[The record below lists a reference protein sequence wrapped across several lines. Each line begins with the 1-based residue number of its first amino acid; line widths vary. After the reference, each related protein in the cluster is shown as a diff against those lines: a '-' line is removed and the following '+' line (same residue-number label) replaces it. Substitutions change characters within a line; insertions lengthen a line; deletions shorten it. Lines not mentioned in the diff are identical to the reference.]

1 MATASV
7 PSVPSTLSK
16 VSILKEG
23 PLLKRQ
29 RGQSYQAD
37 MRKLKFQQ
45 RYISLIQDRLYYY
58 RSIDPGQRVNSLRDI
73 EIKLAD
79 LAITGLFVVHSGIE
93 RREKRR
99 VSSSSDENH
108 RKGS

>member
-7 PSVPSTLSK
+7 PSVPRNLSK

-79 LAITGLFVVHSGIE
+79 LAITVLLKFCCAFWYRKE
-93 RREKRR
+93 RKKE
-99 VSSSSDENH
+99 SFQ
-108 RKGS
+108 